1 MNQDST
7 TAWHQPLQD
16 DPMLVAG
23 DDDDDFS
30 NFLQL
35 GIDFPGFDETQ
46 TGHHG
51 FDTPMGDL
59 GMEQL
64 AMGSSVEDL
73 RGHTVPIGTC
83 LSNPGRDDLIH
94 QYAKISD
101 GPGLE
106 FRAPAI
112 QHQQVQQHHQQHH
125 RKHDVQS
132 STYEPRIMVPPTPQ
146 SSEMQGAAARY
157 YHYVDGD
164 GLSEFDPYQRHRT
177 DQMTFTPLVS
187 PAVTPID
194 PNLCFPDSTTRGE
207 YFSPLTS
214 PSIEAQ
220 NGHPRRKI
228 RLQITTPKRGSV
240 TSPVDQSVETP
251 SVPNSAR
258 GASRK
263 DSRKLSVSGRASGRT
278 VRQSPLIKPH
288 GRRKQTSLNISP
300 AGLTELAEHSQISNA
315 YAAEASPNLRARS
328 TNSDGSGQS
337 SISPEPLSEALMP
350 PPSLPRSAGKSP
362 NIVGKNQSPITA
374 NEPATPAT
382 LMRLPNKVSSPP
394 MRNQG
399 SGRIFVPNNELMED
413 IMLPESATTTTLL
426 PLTIDTT
433 RSVADDEVTPTLS
446 AKTPK
451 LSANS
456 TPRTSVATAQVRSP
470 SDVTHKRTESRAGN
484 SMKARQ
490 AGAPSHVSPAIRP
503 KISPSINPLVPHSNP
518 GTPAISAETSA
529 LYLASKSNY
538 QNILEGT
545 HLPGV
550 SYPEA
555 LAENLSSKRTS
566 HKLAE
571 QGRRNRINVALK
583 EMESLLPPTPATR
596 GKRDR
601 SGSIDGDSGDKAAA
615 AGNSKASTVE
625 LAIAYIRS
633 LQAELSETKAKLEDQ
648 EKKLEDRE
656 KKLAEVNSSGDNA
669 SASPQ

>member
-1 MNQDST
+1 
-7 TAWHQPLQD
+7 
-16 DPMLVAG
+16 
-23 DDDDDFS
+23 
-30 NFLQL
+30 
-35 GIDFPGFDETQ
+35 
-46 TGHHG
+46 
-51 FDTPMGDL
+51 
-59 GMEQL
+59 
-64 AMGSSVEDL
+64 
-73 RGHTVPIGTC
+73 
-83 LSNPGRDDLIH
+83 
-94 QYAKISD
+94 
-101 GPGLE
+101 
-106 FRAPAI
+106 
-112 QHQQVQQHHQQHH
+112 
-125 RKHDVQS
+125 
-132 STYEPRIMVPPTPQ
+132 
-146 SSEMQGAAARY
+146 
-157 YHYVDGD
+157 
-164 GLSEFDPYQRHRT
+164 
-177 DQMTFTPLVS
+177 MTFTPLVS

-194 PNLCFPDSTTRGE
+194 PNLRFPDSTTPGD

-214 PSIEAQ
+214 PAIEAQ
-220 NGHPRRKI
+220 NSHSHRKAG
-228 RLQITTPKRGSV
+228 LQITTPKRGSV
-240 TSPVDQSVETP
+240 PSPVDQPVKTP
-251 SVPNSAR
+251 TVPSSAR
-258 GASRK
+258 VQNRK
-263 DSRKLSVSGRASGRT
+263 DSRKLSVSGRPSGRS
-278 VRQSPLIKPH
+278 VRPSPLIKPH

-300 AGLTELAEHSQISNA
+300 AGLAELAEHGQISTTHPV
-315 YAAEASPNLRARS
+315 EASPNLRAPS

-362 NIVGKNQSPITA
+362 NIVGKTQSPTAA

-382 LMRLPNKVSSPP
+382 LMRLPNQESSPQI
-394 MRNQG
+394 RNQG
-399 SGRIFVPNNELMED
+399 SGRIFVPHNEIMED
-413 IMLPESATTTTLL
+413 IMLPESATTTTLP

-456 TPRTSVATAQVRSP
+456 TPRTSVVTTQVRSP
-470 SDVTHKRTESRAGN
+470 TDVTHKRTESRAGN

-490 AGAPSHVSPAIRP
+490 GGAPSHVSPAIRP
-503 KISPSINPLVPHSNP
+503 KISPSIKPLVPHSSKLSVSNRHSSSSYRVVDP

-583 EMESLLPPTPATR
+583 EMESLLPATTATK

-633 LQAELSETKAKLEDQ
+633 LQADLSETKAKLEDS
-648 EKKLEDRE
+648 EKKLANKDKKLAEREKRLEERE
-656 KKLAEVNSSGDNA
+656 KKLAELNSSGDNA
-669 SASPQ
+669 SESPQ